1 MNTLTSLTKC
11 HLSPNLDVI
20 IVFMNFA
27 IFVFTLTLKLPV
39 PLQLA
44 SFIPNLITAT
54 YYFKI
59 YLCCWLAPLLCT

>member
-1 MNTLTSLTKC
+1 MNTLPSLTKC

-20 IVFMNFA
+20 IFVNFA

-39 PLQLA
+39 PSQLA
-44 SFIPNLITAT
+44 SFIPNLITAA

-59 YLCCWLAPLLCT
+59 SIVRWLALLLCT